1 MWGCHRTFLLL
12 TSRARRSSCASQLQ
26 QRCSTAYGYCIISR
40 AILMPRTSQ
49 PPEGDLGRH
58 GDENRHGDAER
69 DYSAP
74 VAASPCPCTA
84 APGARGAEVRR
95 CRGLVISVAAWSFAA
110 H

>member
-26 QRCSTAYGYCIISR
+26 QRCNTVYGYCIISK

-58 GDENRHGDAER
+58 GDENRRGDAGR

-74 VAASPCPCTA
+74 VAG
-84 APGARGAEVRR
+84 APGARVEEKRR
-95 CRGLVISVAAWSFAA
+95 CRGLVISEAAWSFAA